1 MENNK
6 KILIVDDDPL
16 NIKLLAAM
24 LSEFNYEIYTAP
36 DGVEAVEQTYANS
49 PDLILL
55 DIMMPRMDGYEVTR
69 KLKADNQTS
78 CIPIILTTALEGA
91 NLKTI
96 GHEAGADDF
105 LNKPI
110 NIAELQS
117 RVKSLLSLKEYNDRI
132 KNLKKETSEFAENE
146 EKFLLKG
153 EESQSVIVAIGNQKE
168 AKLVDM
174 CLYGQPFKMETI
186 KTFKDAV
193 ACAENDQA
201 DLILLDLNLA
211 RGEDPLTGKRLEDIH
226 KDRHVQILAICGS
239 GDLDTDVSD
248 IVGWADD
255 FLIRPINVHE
265 LRARVSALLKKKS
278 LYDSFYANANDNI
291 HSVVID
297 RLTGLYNRGYFEHF
311 LYREVRKTKR
321 YKVPVAIII
330 LKMDASRESSGGI
343 DNAESNSLY
352 IKLADIIKSNIR
364 EVDIGARCSES
375 EFAVVLPNTNI
386 EGTKIVFERIKQL
399 IREQYGFEDL
409 NPQVQSLKIGTS
421 GCPDHGDDPAQLV
434 DMAERSAS
442 FIFDHSMN
450 QESDKIRPVLQNVS
464 VPP

>member
-1 MENNK
+1 MDANK
-6 KILIVDDDPL
+6 KILIVDDEPL

-24 LSEFNYEIYTAP
+24 LSEFKYEILTAP
-36 DGVEAVEQTYANS
+36 DGVEAIEQTYANS

-55 DIMMPRMDGYEVTR
+55 DIMMPKMNGYEVTR
-69 KLKADNQTS
+69 KLKEDHQTQH
-78 CIPIILTTALEGA
+78 IPIILTTALEGA

-110 NIAELQS
+110 NIAELRS
-117 RVKSLLSLKEYNDRI
+117 RVKSHLSLKEYNDRVDI
-132 KNLKKETSEFAENE
+132 LKKGTIEFEKNE
-146 EKFLLKG
+146 KDFLLKG
-153 EESQSVIVAIGNQKE
+153 EDPQSIIIAIGDQKE

-174 CLYGQPFKMETI
+174 YLYGQPFKMEPI

-211 RGEDPLTGKRLEDIH
+211 RGGDPLISKRLEDIH

-255 FLIRPINVHE
+255 FLTRPINVHE

-278 LYDSFYANANDNI
+278 LYDTFYANANDNI

-311 LYREVRKTKR
+311 LYREIKKAQR
-321 YKVPVAIII
+321 YKVPVALMI
-330 LKMDASRESSGGI
+330 LKMDGAQEVSGEI
-343 DNAESNSLY
+343 DGGESNSFYGTLGN
-352 IKLADIIKSNIR
+352 IIRNNIR
-364 EVDIGARCSES
+364 EVDIGARCSE
-375 EFAVVLPNTNI
+375 EMFAVVLPNTNI
-386 EGTKIVFERIKQL
+386 EGSKIVFERFKQL
-399 IREQYGFEDL
+399 IREQYGLEDL
-409 NPQVQSLKIGTS
+409 KPRIQSLKIGIS
-421 GCPDHGDDPAQLV
+421 GCPDHGDDLAQLV

-442 FIFDHSMN
+442 LIFDNSMVDIK
-450 QESDKIRPVLQNVS
+450 SIAS
-464 VPP
+464 